1 MYIYSQEKLSD
12 TEIIGSKMLLMYLN
26 DDADAVG
33 SLIQALDGRGI
44 YYRAI
49 GKSVE
54 ACRKN
59 DYVSDIEREMTACKI
74 AVVVLSKAFFDER
87 NTTLQNITWYEI
99 GNMLGMGKKIVLYF
113 SDIERSEVNDL
124 LHRTPVRQ
132 IQGCHTFEDL
142 LGFISKCNIMENLFY
157 ENAEINKYAAR
168 RIFYVKL
175 TTVFNVFRSN
185 IATMR
190 EHINRFEPEE
200 KSEKEVLDAFLSEL
214 VCGCTVSRFNRRSE
228 LGKAFAPYIDET
240 EIIPKD
246 FPVNFKYSK
255 PQLLE
260 YSSANDIYATV
271 KSDFILPVH
280 ALLGVDFKPFIAIKK
295 RSKFKM
301 DHLLE
306 LLKKNFG
313 SEDLSSRDV
322 FVKQDDKLQRAYFLL
337 ELRAVDGKG
346 LNVGEK
352 VNYLFPQ

>member
-1 MYIYSQEKLSD
+1 MYIYSQERLND
-12 TEIIGSKMLLMYLN
+12 TEIIGSKMLLMYLK
-26 DDADAVG
+26 DDEEAVKG
-33 SLIQALDGRGI
+33 LKEALDERGI
-44 YYRAI
+44 YYRAV
-49 GKSVE
+49 GKGVE
-54 ACRKN
+54 ECRKN
-59 DYVSDIEREMTACKI
+59 DYVSDIEREMAACKI
-74 AVVVLSKAFFDER
+74 AVVVLSKAFFNER
-87 NTTLQNITWYEI
+87 NLTLQNVTWYEI

-142 LGFISKCNIMENLFY
+142 LAFISKCNIMENVFY
-157 ENAEINKYAAR
+157 SSAEINKYAAKL
-168 RIFYVKL
+168 IFYVKL

-190 EHINRFEPEE
+190 EHVNRFESEE

-214 VCGCTVSRFNRRSE
+214 VCGCTVSRFNRRDE
-228 LGKAFAPYIDET
+228 LGKPFAPFLDET

-260 YSSANDIYATV
+260 YSSASDIYATV

-280 ALLGVDFKPFIAIKK
+280 ALLGVDFKPFIAVKK
-295 RSKFKM
+295 RSKFKI
-301 DHLLE
+301 DHLLD

-313 SEDLSSRDV
+313 NDDLSARDV

-337 ELRAVDGKG
+337 ELRAVDGTG